1 MIKLLK
7 SPTFSLFFFGN
18 IISLIGFGFN
28 IISISWLVLQETG
41 SEFALGKIMATA
53 TTPGLIMALF
63 SGVIIDKLNRK
74 WLLILLDIFRT
85 IVILIFLITI
95 SFKGFELFYI
105 YPLVIFMG
113 LGNSLF
119 WPTAQAFVQEISLEN
134 EYFAANALLSASYQ
148 VGSILGAGIGGII
161 VHVYNPVLALWINA
175 FAYIIS
181 AIFIGL
187 APFKSSKVSLKE
199 RGVLSALSKGFSFLN
214 ERKDVLFLGFTT
226 ILSDVAIWGSL
237 SVLTISIS
245 KDIFD
250 KGTWGYGLM
259 DGFYGVGALISTI
272 LVKHLIT
279 KMGREWSLLI
289 CYLIAGSM
297 CLISP
302 IVASIYLASTAYFFM
317 GLNNNSARIIVR
329 TIFMENIPN
338 KIMGRVQTIL
348 GVYTRLMVL
357 LSSLYAGWL
366 VENQSIFIGMVFSF
380 FHYAMAFI
388 GVLTLRSIFKKNSIL
403 AANHHA

>member
-18 IISLIGFGFN
+18 IISLVGFGFN

-63 SGVIIDKLNRK
+63 SGIIIDKLNRK
-74 WLLILLDIFRT
+74 WLLIILDIFRT

-95 SFKGFELFYI
+95 SFKGFKLFYI

-119 WPTAQAFVQEISLEN
+119 WPTAQAFVQEISLEK

-161 VHVYNPVLALWINA
+161 VHVYNPVLALWMNA
-175 FAYIIS
+175 LAYIIS

-187 APFKSSKVSLKE
+187 APFKSSKVSSKE
-199 RGVLSALSKGFSFLN
+199 KSIISALSKGFSFLN

-245 KDIFD
+245 KDIFN

-272 LVKHLIT
+272 LVKQLIT

-289 CYLIAGSM
+289 CYLIAGIM

-380 FHYAMAFI
+380 FHYGIAFI

-403 AANHHA
+403 AATHHA

>member
-18 IISLIGFGFN
+18 IISLVGFGFN

-63 SGVIIDKLNRK
+63 SGIIIDKLNRK
-74 WLLILLDIFRT
+74 WLLIILDIFRT

-95 SFKGFELFYI
+95 SFKGFKLFYI

-119 WPTAQAFVQEISLEN
+119 WPTAQAFVQEISLEK

-161 VHVYNPVLALWINA
+161 VHVYNPVLALWMNA
-175 FAYIIS
+175 LAYIIS
-181 AIFIGL
+181 AIFIGF
-187 APFKSSKVSLKE
+187 APFKSSKVSPKE
-199 RGVLSALSKGFSFLN
+199 RGIYSALSKGFSFLN

-272 LVKHLIT
+272 LVKQLIT

-289 CYLIAGSM
+289 CYLIAGIM

-380 FHYAMAFI
+380 FHYAIAFI

-403 AANHHA
+403 AATHHA

>member
-18 IISLIGFGFN
+18 IISLVGFGFN

-63 SGVIIDKLNRK
+63 SGIIIDKLNRK
-74 WLLILLDIFRT
+74 WLLIILDIFRT

-95 SFKGFELFYI
+95 SFKGFKLFYI

-119 WPTAQAFVQEISLEN
+119 WPTAQAFVQEISLEK

-148 VGSILGAGIGGII
+148 VGSILGAGIGGVI

-175 FAYIIS
+175 LAYIIS

-187 APFKSSKVSLKE
+187 APFRSSIVSPKE
-199 RGVLSALSKGFSFLN
+199 RGIISALSKGFSFLN

-245 KDIFD
+245 KDIFN

-272 LVKHLIT
+272 LVKQLIT

-289 CYLIAGSM
+289 CYLIAGIM

-338 KIMGRVQTIL
+338 EIMGRVQTIL
-348 GVYTRLMVL
+348 GVYSRLMVL

-380 FHYAMAFI
+380 FHYAIAFI
-388 GVLTLRSIFKKNSIL
+388 GILTLRFIFRNNSIL
-403 AANHHA
+403 AATHHA

>member
-18 IISLIGFGFN
+18 IISLVGFGFN

-63 SGVIIDKLNRK
+63 SGIIIDKLNRK
-74 WLLILLDIFRT
+74 WLLIILDIFRT

-95 SFKGFELFYI
+95 SFKGFKLFYI

-119 WPTAQAFVQEISLEN
+119 WPTAQAFVQEISLEK

-161 VHVYNPVLALWINA
+161 VHVYNPVLALWMNA
-175 FAYIIS
+175 LAYIIS
-181 AIFIGL
+181 AIFIGF
-187 APFKSSKVSLKE
+187 APFKSSKISSKE
-199 RGVLSALSKGFSFLN
+199 RGIISALSKGFSFLN

-245 KDIFD
+245 KDIFN

-272 LVKHLIT
+272 LVKQLIT

-289 CYLIAGSM
+289 CYLIAGIM

-380 FHYAMAFI
+380 FHYAIAFI

-403 AANHHA
+403 AATHHA

>member
-18 IISLIGFGFN
+18 IISLVGFGFN

-63 SGVIIDKLNRK
+63 SGIIIDKLNRK
-74 WLLILLDIFRT
+74 WLLIILDIFRT

-95 SFKGFELFYI
+95 SFKGFKLFYI

-119 WPTAQAFVQEISLEN
+119 WPTAQAFVQEISLEK

-161 VHVYNPVLALWINA
+161 VHVYNPVLALWMNA
-175 FAYIIS
+175 LAYIIS

-187 APFKSSKVSLKE
+187 APFKSSKVSPKE
-199 RGVLSALSKGFSFLN
+199 RGIISALSKGFSFLN

-245 KDIFD
+245 KDIFN

-272 LVKHLIT
+272 LVKQLIT

-289 CYLIAGSM
+289 CYSIAGIM

-380 FHYAMAFI
+380 FHYGIAFI

-403 AANHHA
+403 AATHHA

>member
-18 IISLIGFGFN
+18 IISLVGFGFN

-63 SGVIIDKLNRK
+63 SGIIIDKLNRK
-74 WLLILLDIFRT
+74 WLLIILDIFRT

-95 SFKGFELFYI
+95 SFTGFKLFYI

-119 WPTAQAFVQEISLEN
+119 WPTAQAFVQEISLEK

-161 VHVYNPVLALWINA
+161 VHVYNPVLALWMNA
-175 FAYIIS
+175 LAYIIS

-187 APFKSSKVSLKE
+187 APFKSSKVSRKE
-199 RGVLSALSKGFSFLN
+199 GGIISALSKGFSFLN

-245 KDIFD
+245 KDIFN

-259 DGFYGVGALISTI
+259 DGFYGIGALISTI
-272 LVKHLIT
+272 LVKQLIT

-289 CYLIAGSM
+289 CYLIAGIM

-380 FHYAMAFI
+380 FHYGIAFI

-403 AANHHA
+403 AATHHA

>member
-7 SPTFSLFFFGN
+7 NPTFSLFFFGN
-18 IISLIGFGFN
+18 IISLVGFGFN
-28 IISISWLVLQETG
+28 IISVSWLVLQETG

-53 TTPGLIMALF
+53 TAPGLVIALF
-63 SGVIIDKLNRK
+63 SGFIIDKMNRK
-74 WLLILLDIFRT
+74 WLLILLDIFRML
-85 IVILIFLITI
+85 VILTFL
-95 SFKGFELFYI
+95 FAVQNQGFRLIYI

-119 WPTAQAFVQEISLEN
+119 WPTGQAFVQEISRKED
-134 EYFAANALLSASYQ
+134 YFSANALLSASYQ
-148 VGSILGAGIGGII
+148 VGSILGAGIGGVI
-161 VHVYNPVLALWINA
+161 VHIYNPIWALWINA

-181 AIFIGL
+181 AILIGL
-187 APFKSSKVSLKE
+187 APFKPSKINSKE
-199 RGVLSALSKGFSFLN
+199 KGIILAISRGFSFLK
-214 ERKDVLFLGFTT
+214 ERKDVLFLGVTT

-245 KDIFD
+245 KDIFN

-259 DGFYGVGALISTI
+259 DGLYGIGALISTV
-272 LVKHLIT
+272 LVRHLAIRF
-279 KMGREWSLLI
+279 GRDLSLLN
-289 CYLIAGSM
+289 CYLIAGVM

-302 IVASIYLASTAYFFM
+302 IVSTIYLASITFFFM
-317 GLNNNSARIIVR
+317 GLSNNSARVIIR

-348 GVYTRLMVL
+348 GVYTRLMVV

-366 VENQSIFIGMVFSF
+366 VENQSIFIGMVFTS
-380 FHYAMAFI
+380 FHYVIAFI
-388 GVLTLRSIFKKNSIL
+388 GVLTLKFLFKSNSIL
-403 AANHHA
+403 ITNQHA